1 MTEPLIL
8 VPLDGSGHALAALP
22 VAEALG
28 EALGASLRILRV
40 TSDAPPPPGTLAQ
53 SLGLD
58 DATHH
63 AWSLEAR
70 TGDPAEGILEA
81 AREVGA
87 RLIVMC
93 THTASTRPTA
103 MLGHTAFD
111 VLRRAPCPVVLVSP
125 VQDLKGWRPRR
136 ILLPHDGGTAADIA
150 VGPAA
155 EIARASDAELL
166 IVEVGA
172 PGVGSPVEPGSFPV
186 PRYVDQAQ
194 HEWSSWT
201 DEVLARL
208 ARLCP
213 DGPLK
218 ARLQVLG
225 GDPGR
230 EILKAAADQSVD
242 LIVVAW
248 KGAWSQERAH
258 TLKAIVR
265 DAPCPVMVVRADP
278 GCAPGPIR

>member
-8 VPLDGSGHALAALP
+8 VPLDGSAHALAALP
-22 VAEALG
+22 VADALG
-28 EALGASLRILRV
+28 EALGASLRILQV
-40 TSDAPPPPGTLAQ
+40 TSGAAPPLGTLAQ
-53 SLGLD
+53 SLGLEG
-58 DATHH
+58 AAHQ

-70 TGDPAEGILEA
+70 AGDPSEGILEA
-81 AREVGA
+81 AREAGA

-93 THTASTRPTA
+93 THTASARPTA
-103 MLGHTAFD
+103 MLGHTALD

-125 VQDLKGWRPRR
+125 ARDLRGWRPRR

-155 EIARASDAELL
+155 EIARATDAELL
-166 IVEVGA
+166 IVEVGV
-172 PGVGSPVEPGSFPV
+172 PGVASPVEPGSFPV
-186 PRYVDQAQ
+186 PRYVDQPQ

-230 EILKAAADQSVD
+230 EILRVAADQAVD

-248 KGAWSQERAH
+248 KGAWSDERAH
-258 TLKAIVR
+258 TLRAIVR
-265 DAPCPVMVVRADP
+265 DTPCPVMVVRADP
-278 GCAPGPIR
+278 DCA

>member
-8 VPLDGSGHALAALP
+8 VPLDGSAHALAALP

-28 EALGASLRILRV
+28 DALGVSLRIIQV
-40 TSDAPPPPGTLAQ
+40 TSGVPPPLAILAQ
-53 SLGLD
+53 NLGLEG
-58 DATHH
+58 AAHH
-63 AWSLEAR
+63 AWSLDAR
-70 TGDPAEGILEA
+70 TGEPSEGILETA
-81 AREVGA
+81 CEAGA

-93 THTASTRPTA
+93 THTASARPTA
-103 MLGHTAFD
+103 MLGHTALD

-125 VQDLKGWRPRR
+125 VQDLTGWRPRR
-136 ILLPHDGGTAADIA
+136 ILLPHDGGAAADIA

-155 EIARASDAELL
+155 EIARAAGAELS
-166 IVEVGA
+166 IVEVAA
-172 PGVGSPVEPGSFPV
+172 PGVGSPDEPGSLPM

-230 EILKAAADQSVD
+230 EILRVAAEQSID

-248 KGAWSQERAH
+248 KGAWSEERAR

-278 GCAPGPIR
+278 GCA

>member
-1 MTEPLIL
+1 MSEPLIL
-8 VPLDGSGHALAALP
+8 VPLDGSAHALAALP

-28 EALGASLRILRV
+28 DALGASLRIIQV
-40 TSDAPPPPGTLAQ
+40 TRGAPPPLETLAQ
-53 SLGLD
+53 SLGLEG
-58 DATHH
+58 AAHH
-63 AWSLEAR
+63 AWSLDAR
-70 TGDPAEGILEA
+70 TGDPADGILETA
-81 AREVGA
+81 CEVGA
-87 RLIVMC
+87 RMIVMC
-93 THTASTRPTA
+93 THTASARPTA
-103 MLGHTAFD
+103 MLGHTALH

-136 ILLPHDGGTAADIA
+136 ILLPHDGGPAADIA

-155 EIARASDAELL
+155 EIARAAGAELS

-172 PGVGSPVEPGSFPV
+172 PGVGSPDEPGSLPM

-208 ARLCP
+208 TRLCP

-230 EILKAAADQSVD
+230 EILRVAADQSVD

-248 KGAWSQERAH
+248 KGAWSAERAR

-278 GCAPGPIR
+278 GCA